1 MGVLD
6 AAQLNAYE
14 RDGYLV
20 VEDFVS
26 TDACRAMVE
35 RSHEI
40 VSAFDPDEHRSVFTT
55 EEQERTSDEYF
66 LSSGDK
72 TRFFFEPEAFLPDG
86 TLRQAKELGLD
97 QARYATWHAINKLGH
112 AMHDTDPVMR
122 SFSRTSELASVASEV
137 GLVDP
142 LLLQSMYI
150 FKNPRIGGEVTCHQD
165 STFLYTDPLTCTGFW
180 FALED
185 ATLENGCLW
194 AIPGGHRSGLRKK
207 FVRNV
212 DVTDLDSNQA
222 GTHFEVFG
230 EDISGDGAVP
240 LEARAGTLVVLNG
253 LVPHLS
259 GANRSDKSRHAYSL
273 HVIDAGAEYPANN
286 WLQRPTEFPLTGF

>member
-1 MGVLD
+1 MALLD
-6 AAQLNAYE
+6 AAQLTAYE

-20 VEDFVS
+20 VPDFVS
-26 TDACRAMVE
+26 VDACQEMIE

-40 VSAFDPDEHRSVFTT
+40 VSNFDPNEYHSVFTT

-66 LSSGDK
+66 LASGDK

-86 TLRQAKELGLD
+86 TMCQANELCLD

-122 SFSRTSELASVASEV
+122 SFSRSPELASVASEV

-194 AIPGGHRSGLRKK
+194 AIPGGHRGGLRKK

-212 DVTDLDSNQA
+212 GVTVQGSDQA
-222 GTHFEVFG
+222 GTHFEVLG
-230 EDISGDGAVP
+230 EDISADGAVP

-259 GANRSDKSRHAYSL
+259 GANRSAKSRHAYSL
-273 HVIDAGAEYPANN
+273 HVIDAGAEYPTDN
-286 WLQRPTEFPLTGF
+286 WLQRPAEFPLTGF

>member
-6 AAQLNAYE
+6 ATQINAYE

-26 TDACRAMVE
+26 TDRCREMIE
-35 RSHEI
+35 RSREI

-72 TRFFFEPEAFLPDG
+72 TRFFFEPEAFLPDA
-86 TLRQAKELGLD
+86 TLRQSKELS
-97 QARYATWHAINKLGH
+97 INKLGH
-112 AMHDTDPVMR
+112 AMHDTDPVM
-122 SFSRTSELASVASEV
+122 SAFSRTPELASVAAEV
-137 GLVDP
+137 GLGDP
-142 LLLQSMYI
+142 RLLQSMYI
-150 FKNPRIGGEVTCHQD
+150 FKNPFIGGEVTCHQD

-194 AIPGGHRSGLRKK
+194 AIPGGHRNGLVKK

-212 DVTDLDSNQA
+212 DATESESDSA
-222 GTHFEVFG
+222 GTHFEVYG
-230 EDISGDGAVP
+230 PDISGDGAVP
-240 LEARAGTLVVLNG
+240 LEAPAGTLVVLNG

-259 GANRSDKSRHAYSL
+259 GANRSAKSRHAYSVHL
-273 HVIDAGAEYPANN
+273 IDATAEYPSNN
-286 WLQRPTEFPLTGF
+286 WLQRPAGFPLRGF

>member
-26 TDACRAMVE
+26 IDRCREMIE
-35 RSHEI
+35 RSREI

-72 TRFFFEPEAFLPDG
+72 TRFFFEAEAFLPDG
-86 TLRQAKELGLD
+86 TLRQSKELS
-97 QARYATWHAINKLGH
+97 INKLGH
-112 AMHDTDPVMR
+112 AMHDTDPVMNA
-122 SFSRTSELASVASEV
+122 FSRTPELASVASEV
-137 GLVDP
+137 GLEDP
-142 LLLQSMYI
+142 RLLQSMYI
-150 FKNPRIGGEVTCHQD
+150 FKNPYIGGEVTCHQD
-165 STFLYTDPLTCTGFW
+165 STFLYTNPLTCTGFW
-180 FALED
+180 VALED

-194 AIPGGHRSGLRKK
+194 AIPGGHRAGLAKK

-212 DVTDLDSNQA
+212 DVAEPNSDSA
-222 GTHFEVFG
+222 GTHFEVYAP
-230 EDISGDGAVP
+230 DISGEGAVP
-240 LEARAGTLVVLNG
+240 LEAPAGTLVVLNG

-259 GANRSDKSRHAYSL
+259 GANRSAKSRHAYSVHL
-273 HVIDAGAEYPANN
+273 IDATAEYPSNN
-286 WLQRPTEFPLTGF
+286 WLQRPSEFPLRGF

>member
-1 MGVLD
+1 MALLD
-6 AAQLNAYE
+6 AAQLGSYE

-20 VEDFVS
+20 VPDFVS
-26 TDACRAMVE
+26 VDACREMIE

-40 VSAFDPDEHRSVFTT
+40 VSDFDPDEHRSVFTT

-86 TLRQAKELGLD
+86 TLRQAKELS
-97 QARYATWHAINKLGH
+97 INKLGH
-112 AMHDTDPVMR
+112 AMHDTDPVMTA
-122 SFSRTSELASVASEV
+122 FSRTPELASVAADV
-137 GLVDP
+137 GLTDP

-194 AIPGGHRSGLRKK
+194 AIPGGHHGGLRKK

-212 DVTDLDSNQA
+212 DVTQPGSDSA

-230 EDISGDGAVP
+230 EDIAADGAVP
-240 LEARAGTLVVLNG
+240 LEARAGTLVILNG

-259 GANRSDKSRHAYSL
+259 GANRSAKSRHAYSL
-273 HVIDAGAEYPANN
+273 HVIDAGADYPENN
-286 WLQRPTEFPLTGF
+286 WLQRPAEFPLSGF

>member
-1 MGVLD
+1 MAVLD

-26 TDACRAMVE
+26 VDDCREMIE

-86 TLRQAKELGLD
+86 TLRQAKELS
-97 QARYATWHAINKLGH
+97 INKLGH

-122 SFSRTSELASVASEV
+122 SFSRTADLATVASDV

-185 ATLENGCLW
+185 ATLDNGCLW
-194 AIPGGHRSGLRKK
+194 AIPGGHRGGLRKK

-212 DVTDLDSNQA
+212 DATDPTSDQA
-222 GTHFEVFG
+222 GTQFEVFG
-230 EDISGDGAVP
+230 EDISVDGAVP

-259 GANRSDKSRHAYSL
+259 SANRSVRSRHAYSL
-273 HVIDAGAEYPANN
+273 HVIDAGAEYPGNN
-286 WLQRPTEFPLTGF
+286 WLQRPAEFPLSGF